1 MKFLLLLLATACFV
15 LGGEPARADPIS
27 AITAI
32 SGWLASASAA
42 VKLIIGIAVTVG
54 QSLLQKALAKKND
67 SSASR
72 GVDLSV
78 SMGDDV
84 PISFTIGAGV
94 TGGKRKFIGTWGS
107 DGKTPNAHLVD
118 VIELE
123 NLPST
128 GVSGFWAGDTR
139 CTILWNEPHSDGRG
153 FPVSE
158 FRKDGKDHLWFK
170 FRDGSQTAVD
180 DYLFAKF
187 ANHPERQVTRTF
199 IGYGCGY
206 AIITCLYSED
216 LFKSGLP
223 DWAFEMA
230 PRRFYDLRKDS
241 TNGGSGAHRWN
252 NPATWEP
259 TSNLVIVAYNIIRGI
274 TYNGEWIYGG
284 QNIAAFRLP
293 SSNWIAGANECDAR
307 ILLADGSTEPAFRC
321 GYEVNVDREPL
332 EVLEELEKA
341 GNARFVEVGGIFKVL
356 VGAPGAAV
364 YSFTDDDIIVT
375 EDQSFDPFP
384 SLEETFNGIEATYPE
399 PAEKWAMKDAPAR
412 YDAALEAAD
421 GQRRLPAS
429 VAINAAPF
437 ANQVQR
443 TMVAM
448 IQDYRRF
455 RVHQFYLPPDAYA
468 LEPNDV
474 VSWTSARN
482 GYVEKKFLV
491 TSITGKRTFNRL
503 VSLKEIDPSDYDWST
518 DKQLPVST
526 GWIGEIVPPPQP
538 MYGWQ
543 VEPAAFF
550 DADGSPRR
558 PSIRISCAA
567 GQEGVTHVWVQV
579 ALKATGTIVFDSD
592 QTPYNP
598 NEEPV
603 DGRLSWVLNGT
614 FLPNET
620 YQVRGR
626 FISTLNDNQQWSSWL
641 DVITFNILL
650 ANKDVDVV
658 ADMTKLG
665 ADVKK
670 RFAELQQEMNS
681 FWERH
686 EQIATAF
693 SLVGAVGQIDRQEV
707 RADLAGAHAVIA
719 EERRVRASENDAM
732 AQAVSQVSASI
743 GGVKASVEDERT
755 ARTTEDEA
763 LASRIT
769 QVDARLTDP
778 ATGLDAVR
786 ARVIAEETARATEDE
801 ALASRITQVDA
812 RITDPA
818 TGLDAVRARVIA
830 EETARATGDEAL
842 AESVLGVSAELG
854 DRFAQG
860 LIKFQAV
867 AAPTGVD
874 ARFSVLLRS
883 GIGQAYKDT
892 GFFLE
897 LYTFAG
903 IQRSR
908 MAIKVDQFSV
918 SDGTTAYSVFA
929 IEGGVVKIINALIDQ
944 AQINNLLVGTSN
956 ISPGAV
962 SRVDQAA
969 MGGVG
974 TFQLTCYHGTGA
986 PIVRLDVGGKARTGG
1001 TINSRTQIVLS
1012 NATDGGPALSNFVIA
1027 GSTEDSSGF
1036 FYVGSDVVLFSPPS
1050 LRSQTTF
1057 SVTVTGNVLGIPD
1070 SFYLIAS
1077 TFKR

>member
-1 MKFLLLLLATACFV
+1 MKILLLLLATACFV
-15 LGGEPARADPIS
+15 LGGDVAYADPIS
-27 AITAI
+27 TAI
-32 SGWLASASAA
+32 VGFFKLTGFAATLVKVGVALAVAA
-42 VKLIIGIAVTVG
+42 GS
-54 QSLLQKALAKKND
+54 SLLQKALNKQGD
-67 SSASR
+67 TSGPS

-84 PISFTIGAGV
+84 PMSFTVGMAP
-94 TGGKRKFIGTWGS
+94 TGGKRKYIGTWGS
-107 DGKTPNAHLVD
+107 DGKTPNAYLVD

-123 NLPST
+123 NLPAT
-128 GVSGFWAGDTR
+128 GLSGMWAGDTR
-139 CTILWNEPHSDGRG
+139 CTILWNEPAGDGRG
-153 FPVSE
+153 FPVAE
-158 FRKDGKDHLWFK
+158 FRRDGKDHLWVK

-187 ANHPERQVTRTF
+187 SNHPERQITANM
-199 IGYGCGY
+199 IGYGCAY
-206 AIITCLYSED
+206 AIMTCRFSD
-216 LFKSGLP
+216 TVFKNGLP

-241 TNGGSGAHRWN
+241 TNGGFGAHRWN
-252 NPATWEP
+252 DQSTWEP
-259 TSNLVIVAYNIIRGI
+259 TSNPVIVGYNVIRGLS
-274 TYNGEWIYGG
+274 YNNEWVYGG

-293 SSNWIAGANECDAR
+293 PSNWIAGANEADAGV
-307 ILLADGSTEPAFRC
+307 LLADGSYEPAFRC
-321 GYEVNVDREPL
+321 GYEILFDREPL
-332 EVLEELEKA
+332 QILEELEKA
-341 GNARFVEVGGIFKVL
+341 ANARFVEVGGIFKVL

-443 TMVAM
+443 IMVAM

-474 VSWTSARN
+474 VSWSSARN

-526 GWIGEIVPPPQP
+526 GWIGEIIPPPQP

-658 ADMTKLG
+658 ADLTKLG

-670 RFAELQQEMNS
+670 RFSELQQEMNDV
-681 FWERH
+681 WQRYE
-686 EQIATAF
+686 EGLAAF
-693 SLVGAVGQIDRQEV
+693 SLAGAVGQVDREEIRAEV
-707 RADLAGAHAVIA
+707 GSARAEIVD
-719 EERRVRASENDAM
+719 ERRVRVTESEAM
-732 AQAVSQVSASI
+732 AQRVGLVSASVADANAKI
-743 GGVKASVEDERT
+743 ITEQT
-755 ARTTEDEA
+755 ARVSAD
-763 LASRIT
+763 
-769 QVDARLTDP
+769 Q
-778 ATGLDAVR
+778 
-786 ARVIAEETARATEDE
+786 
-801 ALASRITQVDA
+801 
-812 RITDPA
+812 
-818 TGLDAVRARVIA
+818 
-830 EETARATGDEAL
+830 AL
-842 AESVLGVSAELG
+842 AETLLGVSSELG

-867 AAPTGVD
+867 AAPAGVD
-874 ARFSVLLRS
+874 ARFSVLLR
-883 GIGQAYKDT
+883 GGVGQAYKDT

-903 IQRSR
+903 FQRSR
-908 MAIKVDQFSV
+908 MAIKVDQFSI

-944 AQINNLLVGTSN
+944 AQINNLVVGTSN
-956 ISPGAV
+956 IAPGAITAV
-962 SRVDQAA
+962 AAGVD
-969 MGGVG
+969 V
-974 TFQLTCYHGTGA
+974 LDIVHGTGS
-986 PIVRLDVGGKARTGG
+986 PTIRIDTSCVVQTGTNSTNYTIYEFWNDTDGNRVETFRIQNAEG
-1001 TINSRTQIVLS
+1001 TTVPASRTYL
-1012 NATDGGPALSNFVIA
+1012 
-1027 GSTEDSSGF
+1027 
-1036 FYVGSDVVLFSPPS
+1036 YVPPTN
-1050 LRSQTTF
+1050 RQTTRF
-1057 SVTVTGNVLGIPD
+1057 RFAAPDVSGVFVTSKTI
-1070 SFYLIAS
+1070 IAQA
-1077 TFKR
+1077 FKR